1 VEVGVR
7 RGDTKDVKHF
17 QSDRYFRSEGEW
29 FFATREGVDFGPY
42 TIRTEAEK
50 ALKRYL
56 ETQVTLDGLRDQ
68 EPTLTGA
75 GEWNS
80 THVASAAKDVTRWRA
95 DRKSRPDDMYTD
107 RADKHK

>member
-1 VEVGVR
+1 MR
-7 RGDTKDVKHF
+7 RSDTEDIKRF
-17 QSDRYFRSEGEW
+17 QTDRYFRSEDSW

-42 TIRTEAEK
+42 TIRIDAEK

-56 ETQVTLDGLRDQ
+56 ETQDTMAKLRHRD
-68 EPTLTGA
+68 PTLTDD
-75 GEWNS
+75 GEWSSAN
-80 THVASAAKDVTRWRA
+80 VASAAKDVTNWRE

>member
-1 VEVGVR
+1 VGVR
-7 RGDTKDVKHF
+7 RGDTQDINRF
-17 QSDRYFRSEGEW
+17 QTDRYFRSEGAW

-42 TIRTEAEK
+42 TIRIEAEK

-56 ETQVTLDGLRDQ
+56 ETQVTMASLRDRD
-68 EPTLTGA
+68 PTMTGA
-75 GEWNS
+75 GEWSSSN
-80 THVASAAKDVTRWRA
+80 VASAAKDVTRWRD